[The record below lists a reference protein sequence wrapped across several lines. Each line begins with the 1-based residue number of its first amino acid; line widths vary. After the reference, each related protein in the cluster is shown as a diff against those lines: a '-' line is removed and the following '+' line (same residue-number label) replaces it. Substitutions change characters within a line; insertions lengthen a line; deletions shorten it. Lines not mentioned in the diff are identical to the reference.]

1 MSKIKNTLTINE
13 LQQGDLLF
21 MMDSSDISKAITE
34 IKQDSIYSHVGIY
47 FDGLIYHATPKLG
60 VNKQSLRSYLKEE
73 SKLVSVYRYADIDA
87 QKVKTE
93 AEKYIGL
100 AYNAGFYPESEGLY
114 CSQYITK
121 LIPVFETI
129 PMKFGDG
136 VKEISDYW
144 MKYYKELG
152 TEIPL
157 NQPGTNPYQLSLSK
171 HLTFIGELEQ
181 F

>member
-1 MSKIKNTLTINE
+1 MSVTIKE

-21 MMDSSDISKAITE
+21 MMDSSDISRAITE
-34 IKQDSIYSHVGIY
+34 IKQDSIYSHVGIF

-60 VNKQSLRSYLKEE
+60 VNKQSLCSYLEEE
-73 SKLVSVYRYADIDA
+73 SKLVCVYRYADIDIE
-87 QKVKTE
+87 KVRSE

-100 AYNAGFYPESEGLY
+100 PYNAGFYPESEGLY

-121 LIPVFETI
+121 LLPIFETI

-136 VKEISDYW
+136 VKEISNYW
-144 MKYYKELG
+144 QEYYKELG

-157 NQPGTNPYQLSLSK
+157 NQPGTNPYQLSLS
-171 HLTFIGELEQ
+171 HLIFIGELEQ
-181 F
+181 